1 MRDGWNTVAVI
12 IRNLKYLYYENYFYN
27 YFCRNYCGC
36 FDWRLMENNFT
47 TLFRKLSQADL
58 LTDIVAN
65 QPTHGHVGS

>member
-27 YFCRNYCGC
+27 YFCRNYYGC
-36 FDWRLMENNFT
+36 FDRSIGGVISLPF
-47 TLFRKLSQADL
+47 FRKLSQADL
-58 LTDIVAN
+58 LTDTVAN